1 MNTTHDP
8 GLDPGK
14 VEVATEDIIGPVNK
28 IEIYTMNKMIVLH
41 RFTAFLFLIMYNCGC
56 VRGYLCSEVPCLQPT
71 LSKVWERRFLCMQ
84 MGKKTRIKQT

>member
-56 VRGYLCSEVPCLQPT
+56 VRDICVLRYHVSNL
-71 LSKVWERRFLCMQ
+71 LSQRF
-84 MGKKTRIKQT
+84 GKEGFCACKWAKRPG